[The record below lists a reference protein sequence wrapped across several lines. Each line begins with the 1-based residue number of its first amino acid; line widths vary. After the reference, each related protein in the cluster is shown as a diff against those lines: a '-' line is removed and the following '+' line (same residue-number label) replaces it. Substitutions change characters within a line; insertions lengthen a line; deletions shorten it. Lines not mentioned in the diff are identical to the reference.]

1 MARAGRDRDA
11 AIHAFGGWN
20 SSRYLEHATSPA
32 GNEMEWRL
40 MLDGLALAL
49 GGGDELRLF
58 VAALAYAAD
67 KEKRQ
72 TDTGDDGECSIAV
85 EELAQH
91 CPHIPDITSAA
102 RAAEMLTQAWDVSS
116 GATAAMPGMPGR
128 RSSVHIQ
135 KPGIRK
141 YRGVTS
147 WDEFTTVRDAP
158 KTPTTQENEVVP
170 ESAPR
175 VPDRRKVF
183 VIHGRNEPAR
193 RGLFEFLRAIGLDP
207 IEWSQAIAMTGA
219 GTPYIG
225 QVLDA
230 ALTAAQAIVVLQTPD
245 DVAYLHPS
253 LAAADDPECQPMM
266 QARPNVLFEAG
277 MAIGRAED
285 RTVIVEM
292 GKVRAFSDIHGR
304 HVVRMD
310 GSMTMR
316 QGLANRLKTVGCE
329 VNISGDDWHEAG
341 DLTPPAEGA
350 LPLGRRLPST
360 KARAIPQLD
369 ARLLSASGGSGH
381 VHITNHGP
389 GEVYDLNVHAD
400 SSTDLMV
407 HAAGLPVA
415 KLPVGKSI
423 KLIRATH
430 MGSKSYFTFK
440 VTGKTVDGTDFE
452 QELFVS

>member
-1 MARAGRDRDA
+1 
-11 AIHAFGGWN
+11 
-20 SSRYLEHATSPA
+20 
-32 GNEMEWRL
+32 MEWRL
-40 MLDGLALAL
+40 TLDGMALASE
-49 GGGDELRLF
+49 GDDELRLF
-58 VAALAYAAD
+58 LAALAYAAD

-72 TDTGDDGECSIAV
+72 TDAGNDGDCPVAV

-91 CPHIPDITSAA
+91 CPQIPDISSAA

-116 GATAAMPGMPGR
+116 GATASAPEMPGR
-128 RSSVHIQ
+128 WSSVHIS
-135 KPGIRK
+135 KPGVRK

-147 WDEFTTVRDAP
+147 WNGFTTVRDAP
-158 KTPTTQENEVVP
+158 KAAMMQENDVMP
-170 ESAPR
+170 KTAPSAPD
-175 VPDRRKVF
+175 PRKVF

-219 GTPYIG
+219 GSPYIG

-230 ALTAAQAIVVLQTPD
+230 ALAAAQAIVVLQTPD

-253 LAAADDPECQPMM
+253 LAAPDDPECQPMT

-310 GSMTMR
+310 GSMAMR
-316 QGLANRLKTVGCE
+316 QELANRLKTIGCD
-329 VNISGDDWHEAG
+329 VNTSGHDWHLAG
-341 DLTPPAEGA
+341 DLTPPAEGG

-360 KARAIPQLD
+360 EARVTPQLD
-369 ARLLSASGGSGH
+369 ARLLSGSGSSGH

-389 GEVYDLNVHAD
+389 GEVYELNVDAD
-400 SSTDLMV
+400 PSTDLLV
-407 HAAGLPVA
+407 HAADLPVA

-423 KLIRATH
+423 KLIRAAH
-430 MGSKSYFTFK
+430 SGSKSYFTFK
-440 VTGKTVDGTDFE
+440 VTGKTVDGVDFE